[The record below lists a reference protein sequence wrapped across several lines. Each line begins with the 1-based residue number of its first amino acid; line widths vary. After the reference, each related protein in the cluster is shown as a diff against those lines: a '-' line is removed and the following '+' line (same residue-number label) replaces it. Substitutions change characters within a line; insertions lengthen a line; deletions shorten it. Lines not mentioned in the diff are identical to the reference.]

1 MGLFSWLKKSIFG
14 MTDSEAEKVNVNDII
29 GTQEEIQG
37 LNFKGA
43 IDAHVKWKQR
53 LESFIKGESQEK
65 LEVENVF
72 VDNKCVLGKWIYG
85 DGSKLCGHD
94 LDDLKETHASFHRN
108 AGLVLSTALEGNKE
122 KALGMLDEGDYATY
136 SNRVKKQLLQLY
148 VKLVDKK

>member
-1 MGLFSWLKKSIFG
+1 MGLFDWLKKKIFG
-14 MTDSEAEKVNVNDII
+14 MTDNEAEKVDVNSII
-29 GTQEEIQG
+29 GAKEELQG

-43 IDAHVKWKQR
+43 IEAHVKWKQR
-53 LESFIKGESQEK
+53 LEAFIKGESEEK

-85 DGSKLCGHD
+85 DGAKLCGSD
-94 LDDLKETHASFHRN
+94 LDDLKETHAAFHRN
-108 AGLVLSTALEGNKE
+108 AGLVLSTALEGNKD
-122 KALGMLDEGDYATY
+122 KALEMLEEGDYSTY